1 MTSRTPLTLL
11 LLIRPSGESFF
22 LVSEPPIEGLGTGE
36 PDRGWL
42 ERLRYRL
49 HTAYESLR
57 RRFDYQENVCA
68 TLRHAS
74 SLRLVHPASISCE
87 EAESRLTAFFDGK
100 FGKHRRWAIIDA
112 VVALFGILLTPVP
125 GPNVFFLYPAV
136 RSLSHYLAT
145 RGIRQSRSL
154 GISECEAGKTLTKI
168 QETLSN
174 LDDIEAEVEEL
185 GTTYNIHRL
194 RSLLEQI

>member
-1 MTSRTPLTLL
+1 MTLHAPLTLI
-11 LLIRPSGESFF
+11 LLIRSSGESFF
-22 LVSEPPIEGLGTGE
+22 LISEPPVEGLGMAEPETG
-36 PDRGWL
+36 RIA
-42 ERLRYRL
+42 RLRYRL

-87 EAESRLTAFFDGK
+87 EARMRLNTFFSARI
-100 FGKHRRWAIIDA
+100 GKHRRWTFIDA
-112 VVALFGILLTPVP
+112 IVALFGILLTPVP

-136 RSLSHYLAT
+136 RSLSHYLAM
-145 RGIRQSRSL
+145 RGIQRAQSL
-154 GISECEAGKTLTKI
+154 GVSACDTEEALSRI
-168 QETLSN
+168 QEGLYN
-174 LDDIEAEVEEL
+174 LDDIEPEVKQL
-185 GTTYNIHRL
+185 GTAYNIHRL